1 MTAICG
7 ILNIHIFV
15 VDRKQK
21 NKFTN
26 SMCFFVAFV
35 FSPFTKKSWGSLS
48 LLAYVTVCTVQQFDR
63 TNMKNQ
69 YIFFESRWQFFS
81 S

>member
-26 SMCFFVAFV
+26 SMCLFCRVCLFTFYQKIVGVFVLARLRDCLHCSAVRSYKYEKPVHFFLKQMA
-35 FSPFTKKSWGSLS
+35 
-48 LLAYVTVCTVQQFDR
+48 
-63 TNMKNQ
+63 
-69 YIFFESRWQFFS
+69 IF
-81 S
+81 